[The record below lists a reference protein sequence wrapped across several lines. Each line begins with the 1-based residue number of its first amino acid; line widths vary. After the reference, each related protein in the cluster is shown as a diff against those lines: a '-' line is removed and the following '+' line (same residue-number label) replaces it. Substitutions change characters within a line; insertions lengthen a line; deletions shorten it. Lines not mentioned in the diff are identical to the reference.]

1 MKSRNPSSDLT
12 AEGVSVVRED
22 HTWYVTRFCDAEH
35 GCCLQLLLIPFN
47 GGSYRRF
54 IVPLRSIHSEAVSIE
69 DIKEYRNE
77 LALLW
82 TEKLQQTNLDTYISH
97 LTLFSLE
104 KISILPELIFKAIKT
119 EKYFLINSEL
129 FTSLITGACKLN
141 AGGPH
146 MNRYTFLSFSFQRR
160 FASLLSVKRN
170 KICLVDLSED
180 SQLTT

>member
-1 MKSRNPSSDLT
+1 MVSLKKKSL
-12 AEGVSVVRED
+12 
-22 HTWYVTRFCDAEH
+22 Y
-35 GCCLQLLLIPFN
+35 
-47 GGSYRRF
+47 
-54 IVPLRSIHSEAVSIE
+54 SIE

-119 EKYFLINSEL
+119 EKYFLIKYSKKKFNFLLYFLFAFLYSSEL